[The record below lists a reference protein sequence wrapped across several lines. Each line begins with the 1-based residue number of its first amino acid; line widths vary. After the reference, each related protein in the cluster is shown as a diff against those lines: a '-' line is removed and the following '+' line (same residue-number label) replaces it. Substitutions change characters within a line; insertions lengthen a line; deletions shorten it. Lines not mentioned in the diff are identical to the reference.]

1 MPRAPVLPI
10 PAAAGIAGTEDRLAQ
25 ARPRLR
31 IDFGADA
38 RLGPGK
44 VELLVAI
51 GETGSISAAGRRL
64 GMSYR
69 RAWLMVDQV
78 NHLFREPVV
87 MAVAG
92 GSQGGGARLTP
103 LGETLIAAYR
113 RIEAATTAAIRQEFQ
128 PLAPLLAM
136 PGDGEGAGNPPGAA

>member
-1 MPRAPVLPI
+1 MPRAPVLPTL
-10 PAAAGIAGTEDRLAQ
+10 ATSGIADSDDRLAQ

-69 RAWLMVDQV
+69 RAWLLVDQV
-78 NHLFREPVV
+78 NRLFREPAV

-103 LGETLIAAYR
+103 LAKR
-113 RIEAATTAAIRQEFQ
+113 
-128 PLAPLLAM
+128 
-136 PGDGEGAGNPPGAA
+136 